1 MPNGELRRANLKMLF
16 ERAKQYE
23 KASFKGLFNFINFI
37 DKLKTTSGDMTSAK
51 LIGENEDVVRIMSI
65 HKSKGLEFP
74 VVFLAGTGKG
84 FNMQDLNDTILMH
97 QDIGLGPKYIN
108 YENRIEYNTLAKE
121 AIRINSYNMYEDKE
135 NKTKINP
142 LLIKK
147 YKSYLDWLE
156 LVYLNNKEKTDSIF
170 SVKIHK
176 KNEILKHGQKE
187 EKEDEQ
193 KDFLD
198 QLKKRVTTNNEDIIK
213 KLKWKY
219 EYIDSILI
227 PTKTSVTKI
236 KELENENISS
246 LEETAEIK
254 NIQEYKMLTNKPK
267 FLNKE
272 EKITSSKKGTLM
284 HLCVQKMNEKEEYNI
299 EKLQIMVDGLCA
311 KNIITENEKEAI
323 QINKLYEYTKSSL
336 WNELKSAKEINKE
349 KPFYINILAKD
360 VFEIDT
366 DETILV
372 QGIIDLY
379 YINKNNELILVDFKT
394 DYIKEGEE
402 DKLVKKYNKQLE
414 IYKKALESSLKR
426 KVVHTYIFSMQLN
439 KLIEL

>member
-1 MPNGELRRANLKMLF
+1 MRILYVALTRAKERLIITGLRKDAEKALKDKEKML
-16 ERAKQYE
+16 
-23 KASFKGLFNFINFI
+23 
-37 DKLKTTSGDMTSAK
+37 
-51 LIGENEDVVRIMSI
+51 
-65 HKSKGLEFP
+65 
-74 VVFLAGTGKG
+74 
-84 FNMQDLNDTILMH
+84 
-97 QDIGLGPKYIN
+97 
-108 YENRIEYNTLAKE
+108 
-121 AIRINSYNMYEDKE
+121 NMYEDKE

-311 KNIITENEKEAI
+311 KNIITENEREAI

>member
-1 MPNGELRRANLKMLF
+1 
-16 ERAKQYE
+16 
-23 KASFKGLFNFINFI
+23 
-37 DKLKTTSGDMTSAK
+37 
-51 LIGENEDVVRIMSI
+51 
-65 HKSKGLEFP
+65 
-74 VVFLAGTGKG
+74 
-84 FNMQDLNDTILMH
+84 
-97 QDIGLGPKYIN
+97 
-108 YENRIEYNTLAKE
+108 
-121 AIRINSYNMYEDKE
+121 
-135 NKTKINP
+135 
-142 LLIKK
+142 
-147 YKSYLDWLE
+147 
-156 LVYLNNKEKTDSIF
+156 
-170 SVKIHK
+170 
-176 KNEILKHGQKE
+176 
-187 EKEDEQ
+187 
-193 KDFLD
+193 
-198 QLKKRVTTNNEDIIK
+198 
-213 KLKWKY
+213 
-219 EYIDSILI
+219 
-227 PTKTSVTKI
+227 
-236 KELENENISS
+236 
-246 LEETAEIK
+246 
-254 NIQEYKMLTNKPK
+254 
-267 FLNKE
+267 
-272 EKITSSKKGTLM
+272 
-284 HLCVQKMNEKEEYNI
+284 
-299 EKLQIMVDGLCA
+299 MVDGLCA